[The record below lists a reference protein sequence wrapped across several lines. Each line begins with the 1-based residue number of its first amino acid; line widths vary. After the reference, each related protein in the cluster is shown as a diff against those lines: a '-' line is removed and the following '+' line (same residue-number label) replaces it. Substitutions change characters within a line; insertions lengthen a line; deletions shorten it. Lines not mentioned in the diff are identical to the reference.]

1 MLTSRHP
8 PKNAAPQTQHR
19 LMPKSPKKD
28 AHAKTYDSQDSLMVT
43 HLTTS
48 WPVTSLDRAERTG
61 RLVLWYL

>member
-1 MLTSRHP
+1 MRHLGP
-8 PKNAAPQTQHR
+8 SIDTCQEAPK
-19 LMPKSPKKD
+19 KKD

-43 HLTTS
+43 HLTTD